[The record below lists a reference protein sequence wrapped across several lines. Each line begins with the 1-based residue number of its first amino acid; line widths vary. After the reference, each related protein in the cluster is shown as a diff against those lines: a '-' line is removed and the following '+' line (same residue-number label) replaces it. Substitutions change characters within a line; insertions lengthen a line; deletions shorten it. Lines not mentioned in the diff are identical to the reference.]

1 MGKEKMYIAVDF
13 GASNG
18 RISAGRFDGARI
30 SIDELHRFENVPV
43 FFHNTL
49 YWDFLRLLA
58 ELKCGIR
65 KCIHAGQFEPA
76 SIAVDTWGVDFGLID
91 VQGDLRANPVSY
103 RDKRTKGVVEKIS
116 KIISL
121 HELFRETGEVTL
133 EISTIFQLHSLLERH
148 PEYISPGDTLLMMPD
163 LFNFALT
170 GEKTIEYS
178 NSITTQLY
186 DQLHGCWSG
195 RLLELLH
202 IPPHLFPKTVY
213 PGEQVG
219 VSNRLVDEEI
229 GTKKLKVVAPC
240 SHDAASA
247 VIGLPVNRTKKN
259 QKWAFLLIG
268 TWSTLGIELKINPMI
283 NDSVFS
289 HGFSNEASV
298 RDRYSLQKI
307 IQALWLIQ
315 EFRSYWMKSEA
326 RHIDWEEIFEYC
338 KDAPPFQNFIDVD
351 DSIFQLKSNNINSNL
366 QMYYKKTG
374 QKENLDTASITR
386 TFYEGL
392 VLKYVKTVRDLE
404 RIIGSHFDLLLVTGG
419 GSKIPL
425 LCQWIADAIGL
436 PLYRGI
442 PETTTL
448 GNVLIQ
454 MLADGEISNVDEG
467 RKIIADSFPVECIE
481 PKEKNGWDEAYEK
494 YIRMVS
500 RNR

>member
-1 MGKEKMYIAVDF
+1 MGKEKMYIAADF

-18 RISAGRFDGARI
+18 RVSAGRFDGARI
-30 SIDELHRFENVPV
+30 RIDELHRFENIPV
-43 FFHNTL
+43 FFRGTL
-49 YWDFLRLLA
+49 YWDFLCLLA

-65 KCIHAGQFEPA
+65 KCIHTGECEPA

-91 VQGDLRANPVSY
+91 VQGDLRSNPVSY
-103 RDKRTKGVVEKIS
+103 RDKRTEGVIEKIS
-116 KIISL
+116 KIIPL
-121 HELFRETGEVTL
+121 NELFGETGEVTL
-133 EISTIFQLHSLLERH
+133 EINTIFQLYSLLERH
-148 PEYISPGDTLLMMPD
+148 PEYITARDTLLMMPD
-163 LFNFALT
+163 LFNYALT

-178 NSITTQLY
+178 NSVTTQLY
-186 DQLHGCWSG
+186 DQLHGCWSK

-202 IPPHLFPKTVY
+202 IPPHVFPKTVY

-219 VSNRLVDEEI
+219 VSKRHIDEEI

-268 TWSTLGIELKINPMI
+268 TWSTLGIELKMTPLIS
-283 NDSVFS
+283 DSVFS
-289 HGFSNEASV
+289 HGFSNEASA

-315 EFRSYWMKSEA
+315 EFRSYWMKAEA
-326 RHIDWEEIFEYC
+326 RHIDWEEISGYC

-351 DSIFQLKSNNINSNL
+351 DSIFQLKSNDIKSNL

-374 QKENLDTASITR
+374 QKEKLDTAAITR
-386 TFYEGL
+386 AFYEGL

-404 RIIGSHFDLLLVTGG
+404 KITGSHFDLLLVTGG
-419 GSKIPL
+419 GSKMHL
-425 LCQWIADAIGL
+425 LCQWIADATGL
-436 PLYRGI
+436 PLYKGT

-448 GNVLIQ
+448 GNVLMQ
-454 MLADGEISNVDEG
+454 MLADGEISTVDEG
-467 RKIIADSFPVECIE
+467 RQIIADSFPVECIE
-481 PKEKNGWDEAYEK
+481 PKKKNGWDGVYEK
-494 YIRMVS
+494 YIRIVS